1 MDIKKISV
9 IGGIGKDGQSEKV
22 ERFDLKMGDIIS
34 IVGPTGCGKTTL
46 INDIELFA
54 NDNTPSQRKILINDE
69 PIAEDF
75 SFDPSK
81 HPIALISQ
89 HTNFLSDL
97 PVGEFLKIHAKIRG
111 SENSEQMIEETL
123 EFANQL
129 TGEAIIRETAMT
141 ELSGGQTRSLL
152 IADAV
157 IIGNS
162 PIILLDEIENAGI
175 HRTKALKLLKK
186 YEKIFVFVTHDPR
199 IALLSDFRII
209 MKNGSMQ
216 KLITTNSEEK
226 MASIGLKKIDDVML
240 EFRKLIR
247 AGEEISDK
255 IFSEQI
261 KELAT
266 SYQIYLK
273 RKSA

>member
-1 MDIKKISV
+1 MEINKISV
-9 IGGIGKDGQSEKV
+9 IGGIGKDGQAEQV
-22 ERFDLKMGDIIS
+22 ARFDLKMGDIIS

-54 NDNTPSQRKILINDE
+54 NNNTPSQRRILINDE
-69 PIAEDF
+69 PIPEDF

-97 PVGEFLKIHAKIRG
+97 PVGEFLNIHAKIRG
-111 SENSEQMIEETL
+111 SKNVLQMIEETL
-123 EFANQL
+123 DFANQL
-129 TGEAIIRETAMT
+129 TGEAIIKETAMT

-157 IIGNS
+157 IIGHS

-175 HRTKALKLLKK
+175 HRTKALKLLKSYK
-186 YEKIFVFVTHDPR
+186 KIFVFVTHDPR
-199 IALLSDFRII
+199 ISLLSDFRII
-209 MKNGSMQ
+209 MKNGAMQ
-216 KLITTNSEEK
+216 KMIVTNAEEK
-226 MASIGLKKIDDVML
+226 MAALGLKKIDDVML

-247 AGEEISDK
+247 AGEVITDNV
-255 IFSEQI
+255 FSEQI
-261 KELAT
+261 KDLAN

-273 RKSA
+273 RK